1 MSMINISN
9 LTFGYDGSSENVFEN
24 VSFRIDTDWRLGFTG
39 RNGRGK
45 TTFLRLLLG
54 KLEYSGTI
62 SASVD
67 FEYFPYNVGNT
78 DNLTID
84 IIREIS
90 VDAED
95 WKIYRE
101 MSLLDVSEDV
111 LWRPWNT
118 LSNGEQTK
126 AILAGMFLRENAFLL
141 IDEPTNH
148 LDMEARQHL
157 GEYLKKKK
165 GFILVSHDRTFLD
178 SCIDHVLAI
187 NRTNIEIQSGNF
199 STWQANKEMRDSFE
213 FAENE
218 KLKRE
223 IKSLEAAAKKASE
236 HSDKIERT
244 KIGFDPSKTE
254 KSTSRRASVAAKS
267 KKLMNRAKAMETRI
281 ASDIDKKSALLRNIE
296 QADSLKISPMKFHSA
311 RLLEVKNLSV
321 EYDGRKVCD
330 NVSFEVMQGERVA
343 LCGKNGCG
351 KSSVLKLILGERIT
365 YSGEIYGAEK
375 LKISYVQQKTDA
387 LCGTLTEYA
396 ESRKI
401 DESLFKA
408 ILRKLDFSRELFER
422 KIESYSGGQKKKVL
436 IAGSLCEQAH
446 LYIWDEPLNF
456 IDILSRMQIEELIIN
471 FQPTMIF
478 VEHDKAFCENTATK
492 TIVIE

>member
-101 MSLLDVSEDV
+101 MSLLDVSEDA

-157 GEYLKKKK
+157 GEYLK
-165 GFILVSHDRTFLD
+165 R
-178 SCIDHVLAI
+178 
-187 NRTNIEIQSGNF
+187 
-199 STWQANKEMRDSFE
+199 
-213 FAENE
+213 
-218 KLKRE
+218 
-223 IKSLEAAAKKASE
+223 KKAS
-236 HSDKIERT
+236 
-244 KIGFDPSKTE
+244 
-254 KSTSRRASVAAKS
+254 
-267 KKLMNRAKAMETRI
+267 
-281 ASDIDKKSALLRNIE
+281 
-296 QADSLKISPMKFHSA
+296 
-311 RLLEVKNLSV
+311 
-321 EYDGRKVCD
+321 
-330 NVSFEVMQGERVA
+330 VSFPTTGR
-343 LCGKNGCG
+343 
-351 KSSVLKLILGERIT
+351 
-365 YSGEIYGAEK
+365 
-375 LKISYVQQKTDA
+375 
-387 LCGTLTEYA
+387 
-396 ESRKI
+396 
-401 DESLFKA
+401 F
-408 ILRKLDFSRELFER
+408 
-422 KIESYSGGQKKKVL
+422 L
-436 IAGSLCEQAH
+436 IAVLTTFLQ
-446 LYIWDEPLNF
+446 
-456 IDILSRMQIEELIIN
+456 
-471 FQPTMIF
+471 
-478 VEHDKAFCENTATK
+478 
-492 TIVIE
+492 